1 MNDDL
6 KGLPVPLSMVDDS
19 EHRRRFVAQVRLR
32 ADDQFTVFRLLI
44 GMAICAVV
52 WLGINESGSVNISKT
67 TAYPNRELH
76 YLVDLNNAP
85 KTELLQLPGIGTTLA
100 ERIIEYREDVAP
112 FKNVTDLEKITGI
125 GVKKRE
131 TATPYVYI
139 SGQ

>member
-1 MNDDL
+1 MQEDH
-6 KGLPVPLSMVDDS
+6 KGLPVPLSQVDDS
-19 EHRRRFVAQVRLR
+19 ERREQIVAILRLR
-32 ADDQFTVFRLLI
+32 SDDQYTVFRLLL
-44 GMAICAVV
+44 GLAVCAMV

-67 TAYPNRELH
+67 TAYPYRELL

-85 KTELLQLPGIGTTLA
+85 KNELLQIPGIGTTLA
-100 ERIIEYREDVAP
+100 ERIVEYREGVAP

-139 SGQ
+139 GGQ